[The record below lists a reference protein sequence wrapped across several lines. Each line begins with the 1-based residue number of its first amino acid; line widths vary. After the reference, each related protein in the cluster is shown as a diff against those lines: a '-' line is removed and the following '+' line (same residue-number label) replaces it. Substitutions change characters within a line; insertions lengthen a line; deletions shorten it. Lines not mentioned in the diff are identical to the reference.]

1 MTVTAPRRKKLADPV
16 AERMALGA
24 AGKLKPTVFPDG
36 SFIDEQHYFDLEH
49 GFFPTLKHHKG
60 EWASRGEGF
69 VPQPWQSDYLKRL
82 LCHKRPDGLRKIR
95 TSSVFC
101 PRKVGK
107 TFLSSA
113 VSLYHLLIDPEPAN
127 EIIFAAADVNQAT
140 HAFSVSRHQVES
152 SDLWRGTCRIMRRE
166 IINNRTGSV
175 LKVVPGD
182 GKRLLG
188 GNAGF
193 VLVDELLTQKNSDLL
208 DALQTSQGARRNP
221 QFMTISTAGYDR
233 NSVAWEWYQHA
244 ISILDGTIENDSFLP
259 VIYGL
264 RDADLDKW
272 DDEAQWYKCNPNLD
286 VTVPIE
292 YYRQHAKDARL
303 IPSKRNAF
311 IQLFLSGWPSA
322 SSCWIPAEVFN
333 KCAIDRPSDD
343 ELRSCP
349 SVFGLDLS
357 SVADLSVVS
366 PAFKL
371 SDGRIFID
379 THGFL
384 PEATVAKE
392 RGTSTP
398 WREWE
403 RRGLLTIVPGE
414 ALDQEFI
421 IAKVKQLAER
431 YGCREAVIDR
441 FNAQHVSQQLGMAN
455 MSVTQH
461 GMGFVSMAPSCA
473 AYERGILNQRIVFDK
488 NNSLLKYAQGNTTV
502 IRDPAGNM
510 KPDRRSR
517 SARIDPTVAAIIANA
532 RMDVLYPPGISRFT
546 GDIDVL

>member
-1 MTVTAPRRKKLADPV
+1 MTATVTRKRKQPDLA
-16 AERMALGA
+16 AERIKAGT

-36 SFIDEQHYFDLEH
+36 SYIDEQLYFDLEH

-60 EWASRGEGF
+60 EWASRNEGF
-69 VPQPWQSDYLKRL
+69 VPQPWQGEYLRRL

-152 SDLWRGTCRIMRRE
+152 SDLWRGMCRIMRRE
-166 IINNRTGSV
+166 IINHKTGSL

-193 VLVDELLTQKNSDLL
+193 VLVDELLTQKNRDLM

-244 ISILDGTIENDSFLP
+244 LSILDGTIIDDTFLP

-264 RDADLDKW
+264 RDADMDKW
-272 DDEAQWYKCNPNLD
+272 DDEDMWRKCNPNLD

-322 SSCWIPAEVFN
+322 ASCWIPAEVFN
-333 KCAIDRPSDD
+333 KCAIDRPSDE

-371 SDGRIFID
+371 PDGRIFID

-384 PEATVAKE
+384 PEATVQKE
-392 RGTSTP
+392 RGAATP

-441 FNAQHVSQQLGMAN
+441 FNAQHVSQQLNLAGMN
-455 MSVTQH
+455 VTQH
-461 GMGFVSMAPSCA
+461 GMGFVGMAPSCA

-488 NNSLLKYAQGNTTV
+488 DNHLLKYAQGNTTV

-517 SARIDPTVAAIIANA
+517 TSRIDPTVAAIISCA
-532 RMDVLYPPGISRFT
+532 RMDVMYPPGIGQFT
-546 GDIDVL
+546 GEIDVL